1 MQAYVK
7 KACNYYCVVNNKIT
21 YCTLNQNTVHYLMRK
36 FFLVAFLLS
45 TSFYSFSQI
54 KDTAILIIPCKTGE
68 LVIDGVSKGKIEAED
83 VHRVTLG
90 YGDHYIQLKTE
101 NVKINSTVKIDNT
114 LSSNILKLGCEV
126 ANTNSIRLVDKQI
139 SLSGSLLNN
148 DEDNY
153 FALDEGDELKIQSSV
168 LNKKGSANIS
178 IIEYDNGME
187 IYKKS
192 SFTVIQNE
200 TVRIPKR
207 SIYKIVLNTDALF
220 GKDARLIVE
229 RVPSKNS
236 KPDFKTTVHYVLDT
250 IATEVLNTTNR
261 VYSTSNVDH
270 SNKTSIRINLPAT
283 TTYWAYWIGVG
294 QESKDKMKGFISTL
308 SNVGEIL
315 GANPLFLFGM
325 KLIPS
330 LPMLNTTSTINY
342 KFMDAINAQL
352 FQNNMNYSY
361 YTFKYG
367 NNISTDYSLVNQV
380 TKDLTLSLWN
390 ENTMTGQDVEVRV
403 MAFSVKKRLEMDL

>member
-1 MQAYVK
+1 
-7 KACNYYCVVNNKIT
+7 
-21 YCTLNQNTVHYLMRK
+21 MRT
-36 FFLVAFLLS
+36 FYFLAFILS
-45 TSFYSFSQI
+45 TSLCSFCQT

-68 LVIDGVSKGKIEAED
+68 LVIDGVSKGKIEADD
-83 VHRVTLG
+83 VHREILV
-90 YGDHYIQLKTE
+90 YGDHYIQLKTD
-101 NVKINSTVKIDNT
+101 NLKINSAVKIDNN

-126 ANTNSIRLVDKQI
+126 TNTNSIRLVDKQV
-139 SLSGSLLNN
+139 SLSGSIINN
-148 DEDNY
+148 EEDNY

-200 TVRIPKR
+200 SVKIPKR
-207 SIYKIVLNTDALF
+207 SIYRIVLNTDALF
-220 GKDARLIVE
+220 GKDVKLVVE
-229 RVPSKNS
+229 RVPSRNS
-236 KPDFKTTVHYVLDT
+236 RPDFKTTVHFVFDT
-250 IATEVLNTTNR
+250 TATEVLNSTSR
-261 VYSTSNVDH
+261 VYSTSNIDH

-294 QESKDKMKGFISTL
+294 QESKDKMKSFISTL
-308 SNVGEIL
+308 SSVGEIM

-330 LPMLNTTSTINY
+330 LPMLNSTATINY

-403 MAFSVKKRLEMDL
+403 MAFSVKKRLEMDF

>member
-1 MQAYVK
+1 
-7 KACNYYCVVNNKIT
+7 
-21 YCTLNQNTVHYLMRK
+21 MRK
-36 FFLVAFLLS
+36 FYILAFMLS
-45 TSFYSFSQI
+45 TSICSFSQT

-68 LVIDGVSKGKIEAED
+68 LIIDGVSKGKIEAED
-83 VHRVTLG
+83 VHRETLV
-90 YGDHYIQLKTE
+90 YGDHYIQLKTD

-126 ANTNSIRLVDKQI
+126 ANMNSVRLVDKQL
-139 SLSGSLLNN
+139 SLSGSLINEA
-148 DEDNY
+148 DDNY

-168 LNKKGSANIS
+168 LNKKGTANLS
-178 IIEYDNGME
+178 IVQYDNGME

-200 TVRIPKR
+200 TIKIPKK
-207 SIYKIVLNTDALF
+207 SIYRIVLNTDALF

-236 KPDFKTTVHYVLDT
+236 RSDFKTTVHYVLDT
-250 IATEVLNTTNR
+250 TATEVLNTTNR
-261 VYSTSNVDH
+261 VYSTSNIDH
-270 SNKTSIRINLPAT
+270 SNKTSIRINLPT
-283 TTYWAYWIGVG
+283 TTSYWAYWIGVG
-294 QESKDKMKGFISTL
+294 QESKEKMKNFISTL
-308 SNVGEIL
+308 SNVGGIMN
-315 GANPLFLFGM
+315 ANPLFLFGM

-330 LPMLNTTSTINY
+330 LPMLNATSTINY

-367 NNISTDYSLVNQV
+367 SNISTDYSLVNQV
-380 TKDLTLSLWN
+380 SKDLTLSLWN

-403 MAFSVKKRLEMDL
+403 MAFSVRRRLEMDL